1 MKNICIVIT
10 ARPSYSRIKSVMIA
24 LKKHKQINL
33 KVVVTASSLLERYGK
48 VADVIKKDGF
58 DVEAEAFSIIE
69 GGSLPQSVS
78 SVGLSLIELS
88 SIFSRIK
95 PDFVVTIADRYETI
109 ANAIAASY
117 MNIPLIHIQGGEFTG
132 SIDNK
137 VRHAITKLADLHF
150 VASSVAMKRVIAMG
164 EDPEFVF
171 NTGCPS
177 IDIAK
182 EVLETNFSNFKP
194 FESYSGTGPLLDL
207 SKGYVVVMQHP
218 VTTEHEEASI
228 QVKKTLNAMKRLN
241 KPILWFWPN
250 VDAGS
255 DATSKVLR
263 VFREKEPNNN
273 FHFIKNMKPKDFLKL
288 LLNSSC
294 LVGNSSVGIREC
306 AFLGVPVVNIGTRQ
320 NGRERCVNVID
331 VDYEEDSIYLA
342 SQDQI
347 RNGKYKSSNT
357 YGSGNSGEKIAEIIS
372 KIEVNVEKKDFLHS
386 LKN

>member
-1 MKNICIVIT
+1 MKNVCIVIT

-69 GGSLPQSVS
+69 GGSLPQAVS
-78 SVGLSLIELS
+78 SVGVSLIELS

-137 VRHAITKLADLHF
+137 VRHAITKLADVHF

-182 EVLETNFSNFKP
+182 EVLERNFSNFNP

-228 QVKKTLNAMKRLN
+228 QIKKTLNAMKRLN

-263 VFREKEPNNN
+263 VFREKEPNNK
-273 FHFIKNMKPKDFLKL
+273 FHFIKNMKPKDFLQL

-306 AFLGVPVVNIGTRQ
+306 AFLGVPVVNIGSRQ
-320 NGRERCVNVID
+320 NGRERSENVID